1 MKEKARFTI
10 LVAVALSCVLISGTT
25 GYYLIEPGWTL
36 LDSLYMTVI
45 TITTVGFG
53 ETHELSSVGRV
64 FTVVLILVGVAAV
77 GFVGSHAARLLID
90 SELELVLGRG
100 KMEKAI
106 QKLKNHYIVC
116 GYGRIGSTIC
126 SELERLGLQF
136 VIIEHD
142 EDLVKQSEDRGFLV
156 KRANAT
162 TDRALESVGV
172 EQAVGVVA
180 ALNDDADNLFIS
192 LAARELNPKI
202 LIVSRV
208 EQKGVEDRMLR
219 AGADKVV
226 SPLTLGGQQIARI
239 IAENHQSEG
248 MLETIGDLGS
258 NSGFKLC
265 VFNQNDGVAKT
276 VGDVIKLSN
285 AMTALAL
292 RRSDGTT
299 ETMPNP
305 DTVIAPRD
313 AVILC
318 IDGRVAERGLAKGQT
333 SPKKVLIVDDQR
345 ALRLQLVRKLRAAGH
360 TLTVAASG
368 EEALAVA
375 SDVRPQLI
383 ALHAEISGTDT
394 YKTCS
399 DLRQMPELVNCRL
412 VLYSVEDDDDSDRK
426 GLEAGADRCLR
437 RGFRTSELLSK
448 IQEMLV
454 AA

>member
-1 MKEKARFTI
+1 
-10 LVAVALSCVLISGTT
+10 
-25 GYYLIEPGWTL
+25 
-36 LDSLYMTVI
+36 
-45 TITTVGFG
+45 
-53 ETHELSSVGRV
+53 
-64 FTVVLILVGVAAV
+64 
-77 GFVGSHAARLLID
+77 
-90 SELELVLGRG
+90 
-100 KMEKAI
+100 
-106 QKLKNHYIVC
+106 
-116 GYGRIGSTIC
+116 
-126 SELERLGLQF
+126 
-136 VIIEHD
+136 
-142 EDLVKQSEDRGFLV
+142 
-156 KRANAT
+156 
-162 TDRALESVGV
+162 
-172 EQAVGVVA
+172 
-180 ALNDDADNLFIS
+180 
-192 LAARELNPKI
+192 

-399 DLRQMPELVNCRL
+399 DLRQMPELANCRL